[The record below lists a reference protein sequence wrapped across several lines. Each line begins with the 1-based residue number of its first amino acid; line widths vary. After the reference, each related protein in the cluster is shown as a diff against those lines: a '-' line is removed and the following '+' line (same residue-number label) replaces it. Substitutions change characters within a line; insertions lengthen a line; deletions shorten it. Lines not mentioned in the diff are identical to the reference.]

1 MYNLTDSAKPFHCS
15 SLEKESTA
23 EVLVNNS
30 YYVYHVEPDSY
41 QPGNIIYS
49 DQYSLKTTDG
59 ITAAIIAGHPTQS
72 GYKDADRENSRFD
85 RITGFIGITAKIL
98 IAVDHYN
105 HCLRRIHRDTG
116 LTTTFSG
123 VCTSPEYE
131 DGTQSWFFYPISI
144 IRDNQNRSQLLVTDE
159 YNNALRT
166 VAVSDGSAGTLTK
179 SSTNPYPHCLTQ
191 NTAGDIFVT
200 TWSAAVYRISYTE
213 KTISLIAGSLTTTG
227 YRDGS
232 LLNSLFNNLKELV
245 FIQTN
250 KLLIADK
257 DNKKLRLLH
266 LDEDK
271 VTTLNLCNGCVS
283 LHLPYS
289 IMLTN
294 DALYVGDSREILRFR
309 CKFFI

>member
-1 MYNLTDSAKPFHCS
+1 MM
-15 SLEKESTA
+15 
-23 EVLVNNS
+23 
-30 YYVYHVEPDSY
+30 PDSY
-41 QPGNIIYS
+41 QPGNIIYT
-49 DQYSLKTTDG
+49 DHHSLKTTHG
-59 ITAAIIAGHPTQS
+59 VTAAIIAGHPTEN
-72 GYKDADRENSRFD
+72 GYKDADRENSRFTM
-85 RITGFIGITAKIL
+85 ITGFIGITAKIL
-98 IAVDHYN
+98 IAVDRHN
-105 HCLRRIHRDTG
+105 HCLRRIHRATG

-123 VCTSPEYE
+123 VCTSPGYR
-131 DGTQSWFFYPISI
+131 DGKQGKFHNPISI
-144 IRDNQNRSQLLVTDE
+144 FRDNQSRNQLLVTDV
-159 YNNALRT
+159 YNKAIRT
-166 VAVSDGSAGTLTK
+166 VSVSDGSVGTLMK
-179 SSTNPYPHCLTQ
+179 SNIVKRTRYLTQ

-200 TWSAAVYRISYTE
+200 TPFSVYRISYTE
-213 KTISLIAGSLTTTG
+213 KSITLIAGSNSTLG
-227 YRDGS
+227 YRDSS
-232 LLNSLFNNLKELV
+232 LLNSLFLYPSGMI

-257 DNKKLRLLH
+257 DNKKLRLLD